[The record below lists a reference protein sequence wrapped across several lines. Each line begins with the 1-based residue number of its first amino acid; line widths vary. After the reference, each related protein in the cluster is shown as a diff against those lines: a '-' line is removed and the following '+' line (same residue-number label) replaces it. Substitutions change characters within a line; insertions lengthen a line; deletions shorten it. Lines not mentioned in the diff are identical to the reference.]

1 VKGPL
6 MPDFDAVFG
15 VPGMQDELLKALASS
30 SLAGTD
36 ASPLIKEDLEM
47 EAHTQLWLETD
58 PVELVILKHL
68 PRQAATSVIHQ
79 YDQIIGYGPQGTT
92 SFYGEASLPPEAAIQ
107 TRRRT
112 ETIRLQGLISSVFAL
127 ASFQTPIQ
135 ALGQNNLVDQNMAST
150 RLALL
155 RSMAVATYASDN
167 STTTDG
173 IRFRGIKQQ
182 ILEGTSPSTS
192 FPFTV
197 NPLHVIDLR
206 GAKLSPAEIRR
217 RARQTVER
225 YGTMRWV
232 YMSPESKEQ
241 LEGQL
246 DPSERLY
253 LTRGPAEP
261 VIMGQNVDGMFAQ
274 GSTVHFAPDNTLTAS
289 NYGGTAPLSAVTNA
303 PSPLTGANVAAP
315 TAAVNALGKW
325 VAADADAA
333 VVYQVTALNA
343 SGESTP
349 FSPATV
355 AVVAGQAVTIAL
367 TPRAADTSY
376 KIYRGGDGIHNPA
389 VPQLIAEIRGPGN
402 TTPFNFV
409 DLNDKIPGT
418 TEAFGLSVFS
428 NNSEVLFGNRH
439 LEEVRDRITLGNAA
453 RSRNTITLATLG
465 PWMGIFDLAH
475 ILHQAS
481 RDLVFTAYT
490 PVLTH
495 PFQNVV
501 WSNVGTR

>member
-1 VKGPL
+1 
-6 MPDFDAVFG
+6 MPPFDAALG
-15 VPGMQDELLKALASS
+15 GLGMQDELLKALASS

-58 PVELVILKHL
+58 AVEFVILKHL
-68 PRQAATSVIHQ
+68 ARIPAFSVLHE
-79 YDQIIGYGPQGTT
+79 YDQIIGYGPQGTGG
-92 SFYGEASLPPEAAIQ
+92 FYGEASLPPESAIQ
-107 TRRRT
+107 SRRRS

-127 ASFQTPIQ
+127 ASFQTPIM
-135 ALGQNNLVDQNMAST
+135 ALGQTNLVDQNMAAT

-155 RSMAVATYASDN
+155 RMMATAIYISDN
-167 STTTDG
+167 SATTDG
-173 IRFRGIKQQ
+173 IRFRGIRQQ
-182 ILEGTSPSTS
+182 ILEGTSASTAY
-192 FPFTV
+192 PFTP
-197 NPLHVIDLR
+197 NPLHIIDLR
-206 GAKLSPAEIRR
+206 GAKLSPTEIRA

-232 YMSPESKEQ
+232 YMAPSTKEQ
-241 LEGQL
+241 LEAQL

-274 GSTVHFAPDNTLTAS
+274 GSTVHFAVDNTLTAT
-289 NYGGTAPLSAVTNA
+289 NYNGVAPTVAVTNA
-303 PSPLTGANVAAP
+303 PAPLTGANVAAP
-315 TAAVNALGKW
+315 AAAATPGSLFI
-325 VAADADAA
+325 AADADPAA
-333 VVYQVTALNA
+333 VYQVTALNA
-343 SGESTP
+343 NGESTP
-349 FSPATV
+349 YQPANV
-355 AVVAGQAVTIAL
+355 AIVAGTGITIAI

-376 KIYRGGDGIHNPA
+376 RVYRGGTAPANPTP
-389 VPQLIAEIRGPGN
+389 PQLIAEIKGPGN

-409 DLNDKIPGT
+409 DLNAKIAGT
-418 TEAFGLSVFS
+418 SEAYGLSVFS
-428 NNSEVLFGNRH
+428 QNSELLFGNRH
-439 LEEVRDRITLGNAA
+439 LEDIRDRVSLANPP

-475 ILHQAS
+475 ILHVAS
-481 RDLVFTAYT
+481 RDLLFSAYT

-501 WSNVGTR
+501 WTNVGTR

>member
-1 VKGPL
+1 
-6 MPDFDAVFG
+6 MADALGSPFG
-15 VPGMQDELLKALASS
+15 VPGLQDELLKALASS

-68 PRQAATSVIHQ
+68 ARIPAFSVIHQ

-92 SFYGEASLPPEAAIQ
+92 TFYGESSLPPEAAIQ
-107 TRRRT
+107 SRRRT

-155 RSMAVATYASDN
+155 RSMAVSTYNSDT

-182 ILEGTSPSTS
+182 ILEGTSPSTAA
-192 FPFTV
+192 PFTP
-197 NPLHVIDLR
+197 NPLHIIDLR
-206 GAKLSPAEIRR
+206 GAKLSPTEIRA

-225 YGTMRWV
+225 YGTMRWI
-232 YMSPESKEQ
+232 YMAPAVKEL

-274 GSTVHFAPDNTLTAS
+274 GSTVHFAPDNTLTAT
-289 NYGGTAPLSAVTNA
+289 NYNPPAPTASVTNA
-303 PSPLTGANVAAP
+303 PTPLTGANVAAP
-315 TAAVNALGKW
+315 TAAANGASKW

-333 VVYQVTALNA
+333 VQYQVTALNA
-343 SGESTP
+343 QGESTP
-349 FSPATV
+349 YAPATV
-355 AVVAGQAVTIAL
+355 AVTAGQAVTIAI

-376 KIYRGGDGIHNPA
+376 KIYRGGDGTHNPA
-389 VPQLIAEIRGPGN
+389 TPQLVAEIKGPGN
-402 TTPFNFV
+402 TTPFNYI
-409 DLNDKIPGT
+409 DLNDTIPGCT
-418 TEAFGLSVFS
+418 DAYGLAVFS

-439 LEEVRDRITLGNAA
+439 LEEVRSQITLANAP
-453 RSRNTITLATLG
+453 RSRNTVTLATLG
-465 PWMGIFDLAH
+465 PWLGIFDLAH
-475 ILHQAS
+475 ILHTAS
-481 RDLVFTAYT
+481 RDLVFSAYT
-490 PVLTH
+490 PIISH
-495 PFQNVV
+495 PFQNVL
-501 WSNVGTR
+501 WKNVGSR